1 MSVIQEKKIKK
12 ERGKKK
18 DKSAYFRYNKD
29 LYLEALLSVILIF
42 SLTYLAWIH
51 NLADISSKVST
62 VSEIISLF
70 CMAKLFTLVM
80 LKWITLRESDFS
92 WQLIEIRDT
101 TLVIALQMSSL
112 FAFSSDS
119 QLLAT
124 DRSLLIVLYQWNSLD
139 YIPDEMKRTHLLLCL
154 LVALL
159 YCELLLKIRIPLR
172 LHLTWDKAIR
182 F

>member
-1 MSVIQEKKIKK
+1 MSISQGKKKR
-12 ERGKKK
+12 EKKK
-18 DKSAYFRYNKD
+18 DKSAYFRYNKE
-29 LYLEALLSVILIF
+29 LYLEALLSLILIF

-51 NLADISSKVST
+51 NLADILSKVST
-62 VSEIISLF
+62 VSEIIRLL

-101 TLVIALQMSSL
+101 TLVIVLQMNSL

-124 DRSLLIVLYQWNSLD
+124 VKSLLIDTYQWNSLD
-139 YIPDEMKRTHLLLCL
+139 YILHEMKRRYLLICL
-154 LVALL
+154 LVASL
-159 YCELLLKIRIPLR
+159 YELFLKIRIHTFKIAFDLR
-172 LHLTWDKAIR
+172 QTIR